1 MKSRSKINNFKS
13 VMMKGAYLLGMR
25 PKKIANK
32 FNVLNEDS
40 SCCKAKINQYR

>member
-25 PKKIANK
+25 PRKIANK
-32 FNVLNEDS
+32 FNVSLAS
-40 SCCKAKINQYR
+40 VYRHIK